1 MADDIGLA
9 NFFAQRLPGFIS
21 QLFFHLSVYN
31 VAFLIAPVRPRKPV
45 GGPPLALRAGGHL
58 CVFPE
63 VPEDAF
69 LRLTAEYGQSKSY
82 RTK

>member
-58 CVFPE
+58 CCFSRSTRRRIFAL
-63 VPEDAF
+63 D
-69 LRLTAEYGQSKSY
+69 S
-82 RTK
+82 